1 MENKTKAKDNATIVF
16 ETLKSDILSLSI
28 KPGQAI
34 LEMDVC
40 KRFGVSRTPVR
51 TAFQRL
57 SDCGLLEIIPYKG
70 SRASLI
76 NLSIVNQS
84 IFMRSAIEEKVIK
97 EYIDLY
103 DEYSLCDVHNL
114 LSKQRI
120 LLDRNDFTAVQFYQ
134 IDSSLHKIWFSRLNY
149 DYLWNL
155 IQTLDVHYTRFRIL
169 DLVDDASHFT
179 EIYDEHQKLINAIDN
194 KDKDEALKII
204 DNHLQGGI
212 RRLKEQILTKFS
224 SYFSEE

>member
-1 MENKTKAKDNATIVF
+1 MENDTKPKDNAIIVF
-16 ETLKSDILSLSI
+16 ETLKSDILNLSI

-34 LEMDVC
+34 IEMDVC

-57 SDCGLLEIIPYKG
+57 SDSGLIDIIPYKG

-76 NLSIVNQS
+76 DLSIVNQS
-84 IFMRSAIEEKVIK
+84 IFMRAAIEEKVIK

-114 LSKQRI
+114 LGKQKI

-134 IDSSLHKIWFSRLNY
+134 IDSDLHHIWFSRLKY

-179 EIYDEHQKLINAIDN
+179 EIYKEHLKLAEAIDN
-194 KDKDEALKII
+194 KNKDMALRII
-204 DNHLQGGI
+204 DDHLQGGI
-212 RRLKEQILTKFS
+212 RRLKEQIVTKFS